1 MTVTAAAP
9 GAAALTATLLLAVTP
24 AAAQAGS
31 PWEAGK
37 AAFEANCAVCHQASG
52 AGNAALAPPLLT
64 YPAKYAA
71 IPEGRR
77 QLAITL
83 LYGLFGDVVVD
94 GSHYNFKMPSFVQLD
109 DETLAATL
117 NYVVFDLA
125 HAPASVTPF
134 TAGDFKAERAT
145 SMSGAEVRAHR
156 ATVLQ
161 ALGL

>member
-1 MTVTAAAP
+1 MTVAAGAR
-9 GAAALTATLLLAVTP
+9 GAAALAAAVLVVAAPATL
-24 AAAQAGS
+24 AGS

-52 AGNAALAPPLLT
+52 AGNAALAPPLLS
-64 YPAKYAA
+64 YPAKYAT

-77 QLAITL
+77 QLALTV

-109 DETLAATL
+109 DEALAATL

-125 HAPASVTPF
+125 HAPDSVAPVTATEIRNERVTP
-134 TAGDFKAERAT
+134 K
-145 SMSGAEVRAHR
+145 SGAEVRAHR